1 MAVVRRLAD
10 MIMLF
15 EGALDAASGEEAKK
29 PSRNTPSGILAI
41 ISCPSNERPKFS
53 ARMRT
58 SDSSGRAKRI
68 NPPIFAGICLS
79 KPPARTN
86 LNLPAVL
93 RQFAVLLAAHIL
105 SQLSRRKTPPAKQDS
120 SAI

>member
-29 PSRNTPSGILAI
+29 PPRNTPSGILAI

-79 KPPARTN
+79 TPPTRTN

-93 RQFAVLLAAHIL
+93 RQFAVFSAAQL
-105 SQLSRRKTPPAKQDS
+105 KSQLTCRKTPPAEQDS
-120 SAI
+120 TSI